1 MPLIYLSC
9 AWVAGI
15 FLGAKFS
22 LPSAFIFTG
31 LIPLLLLFFFRQHR
45 KTIILISL
53 CLIVLFG
60 GALRF
65 QSSQPTVNENCLQF
79 YNDQE
84 TVEIKGM
91 VNADPEVGDKT
102 NYLQLSA
109 TEIKLEQGWHKVSGT
124 ALLVVPRYST
134 YKYDDKYDDAPK
146 YGDVLLVKG
155 RLETPPQ
162 LDDFDYKGYLA
173 HQGIYSTMPY
183 PKIEILERGKGFQPL
198 AWVYSARDHLS
209 QSLAKVL
216 LKEPQAS
223 LAQAIVL
230 GIRAN
235 IPSSVRDD
243 FNHTGTAHLLAIS
256 GLHLSILAG
265 ILISAGIW
273 LFGRR
278 RYLYIWLA
286 LGTIWL
292 YAVITGMHPPVVRGA
307 IMASL
312 FLIAE
317 LLGRQRSAITSLAF
331 AAAIMVGISPQ
342 VLWNASFQ
350 MSFMAMVG
358 LILVAPLFQTLGR
371 KAVNA
376 TLGDRPGVPVANTIT
391 DSLGVSLGAV
401 IGVWPLVAYY
411 FGIISF
417 VSSPATFVALP
428 ALPWIIITGALA
440 GSLGLIAPPAAQ
452 VIGWLAWSF
461 LSYLLLVVKAFA
473 AIPLS
478 FLQVSLHNT
487 NILWAYYLT
496 LGVALWLNSNHQQ
509 ASTITN
515 KGIALA
521 QLGMNKM
528 NNFVSKL
535 PKKWVIPP
543 LLAAA
548 ILVSVAAA
556 NMPDNNLHV
565 SFLNIGQG
573 DAILIHKGNQQVLI
587 DGGPSPQAITL
598 ELSKNMPFWDRTIE
612 LVVLT
617 HPHPDHVTGLVEVLN
632 RYQVKQVLYP
642 DLDYDSSTYNE
653 WLRLVEEKDIKY
665 TIAQAGQEIDLGDG
679 VVIEVL
685 NPQIPL
691 LYNTESDIDNNGV
704 ALRISQDRVSF
715 LLTADIQQEAEFEL
729 IARRASLNNTVLK
742 VAHHGS
748 DTSTTPEF
756 LGVVNP
762 QVAVISVGKDNPYG
776 HPGGKVIARLEENT
790 SLENIYRTDENGAIE
805 FITDGERLWVRVE
818 E

>member
-1 MPLIYLSC
+1 VPLIYLSC

-22 LPSAFIFTG
+22 FPLALIFTG
-31 LIPLLLLFFFRQHR
+31 LIPLPLLLFFRQHR

-60 GALRF
+60 GTLRF
-65 QSSQPTVNENCLQF
+65 QSSQPTVNENCLHF

-84 TVEIKGM
+84 IIEIKGM

-109 TEIKLEQGWHKVSGT
+109 TEIKLEPAWREVSGT
-124 ALLVVPRYST
+124 ALLFVPRYPT
-134 YKYDDKYDDAPK
+134 YK
-146 YGDVLLVKG
+146 YGDVLLVTG
-155 RLETPPQ
+155 RLQTPTQ
-162 LDDFDYKGYLA
+162 LNDFDYKGYLA

-216 LKEPQAS
+216 REPEAS

-230 GIRAN
+230 GIRVN
-235 IPSSVRDD
+235 IPSSVNANFSR
-243 FNHTGTAHLLAIS
+243 TGTAHLLAIS

-273 LFGRR
+273 LFGRK
-278 RYLYIWLA
+278 RYFYIWLA

-342 VLWNASFQ
+342 VLWNAAFQ

-358 LILVAPLFQTLGR
+358 LILFAPPFQTLGR

-417 VSSPATFVALP
+417 VSPPATFVALP

-452 VIGWLAWSF
+452 VIGWLAWPF

-496 LGVALWLNSNHQQ
+496 LGIALWLNSHRQQ

-521 QLGMNKM
+521 RLGMNKM

-565 SFLNIGQG
+565 SFLNVGQG

-598 ELSKNMPFWDRTIE
+598 ELGKKMPFWDRTIE

-617 HPHPDHVTGLVEVLN
+617 HPHPDHITGLVEVLN
-632 RYQVKQVLYP
+632 RYTVKQVLYP
-642 DLDYDSSTYNE
+642 DLNYNLPTYKE
-653 WLRLVEEKDIKY
+653 WLDLTKEKDIKY

-679 VVIEVL
+679 VIIEVL

-691 LYNTESDIDNNGV
+691 LCDTESDIDNNGV
-704 ALRISQDRVSF
+704 VLRVTSDKVSL

-762 QVAVISVGKDNPYG
+762 QVAVISVGKDNPFG
-776 HPGGKVIARLEENT
+776 HPSDEVITRLTEKV
-790 SLENIYRTDENGAIE
+790 SSENICRTDEHGTIE
-805 FITDGERLWVRVE
+805 FITNGERLWVKMEKKGIDSR
-818 E
+818 